1 MTNPMASRL
10 SVPVTNVG
18 RTMTSSTLGRAS
30 LHEGKDRSSDIMQA
44 RRSVSVNRMST
55 GDSHLQQEVERLRK
69 ENTKLH
75 DMVSKITVRLERDGM
90 KF

>member
-18 RTMTSSTLGRAS
+18 RTMTSSTLGRES

-55 GDSHLQQEVERLRK
+55 GDARLQQEVERLRK
-69 ENTKLH
+69 ENTRLH
-75 DMVSKITVRLERDGM
+75 DMVSKITVRFERDGIE
-90 KF
+90 F